1 MDVINYNEIKND
13 KRINVI
19 YCWTNLINGKVYI
32 GQTTDKRGI
41 MKRYADHK
49 NYSENINS
57 PNYNKPLPSAIRKY
71 GINNFKL
78 EVIDVADTVEELNE
92 KEMYYIEKYNS
103 LVSGNGYNIREGGNN
118 TTLSDDIKNKMSEAH
133 KKENIGEEKYNK
145 QLECLAKGEKFKSGK
160 DNPSYGTGMIY
171 IAVDVKTEQTYEFY
185 SRLDAV
191 EFVNGNKGEL
201 YKASRGKQHK
211 SKKYPNGNYY
221 KGYLWYIKER

>member
-92 KEMYYIEKYNS
+92 KEMYYIEKYN
-103 LVSGNGYNIREGGNN
+103 
-118 TTLSDDIKNKMSEAH
+118 
-133 KKENIGEEKYNK
+133 K

-171 IAVDVKTEQTYEFY
+171 IAVDVKTEQIYEFY